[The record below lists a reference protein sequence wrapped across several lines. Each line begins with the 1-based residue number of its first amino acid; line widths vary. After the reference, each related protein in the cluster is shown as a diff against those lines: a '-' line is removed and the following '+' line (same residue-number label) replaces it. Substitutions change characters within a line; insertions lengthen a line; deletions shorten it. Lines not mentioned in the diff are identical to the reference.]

1 MSDMKKVL
9 LYAIIPAII
18 AGLFALIPKI
28 YDEMNEPKA
37 NLEYSIF
44 QGPLLKAGEQYKT
57 IVSIEVENTGKKVLS
72 NVVAIVESYADIE
85 SESLTSSM
93 GFEPKLTIVDSV
105 KVSAGKMH
113 PNDKFSLSLM
123 LSSQTNI
130 LPPKIAL
137 RADEVVGTI
146 KSSKKDNSKNVSF
159 FSSLLSGMSVF
170 VMSAYFIVKS
180 RFGTTLPSI
189 LSKHDN
195 LFYIAAKVGSKD
207 LVDAISEQGGSL
219 TYLRFSDIIFYL
231 GESGELKK
239 QDAINGLECLLLVD
253 EIAASSRKHIERNLT
268 VLSDAEINAEHLAN
282 LRQKSKS
289 IKNSFELRNSI
300 DEHLNLA
307 EVF

>member
-1 MSDMKKVL
+1 MKKVL
-9 LYAIIPAII
+9 LYAIVPAII
-18 AGLFALIPKI
+18 AGLFALIPKV

-44 QGPLLKAGEQYKT
+44 QGPLLKAGDQYKT

-85 SESLTSSM
+85 SDNLTSSM
-93 GFEPKLTIVDSV
+93 GFEPKLTSADSV
-105 KVSAGKMH
+105 KVLAGKMH

-123 LSSQTNI
+123 LSSKTNI

-137 RADEVVGTI
+137 RADEVVGTL

-195 LFYIAAKVGSKD
+195 LFYIAAKVGNKD

-231 GESGELKK
+231 GHSGELKK

-253 EIAASSRKHIERNLT
+253 EIAASSRKHIERNLK
-268 VLSDAEINAEHLAN
+268 VLSDAEINTEHLAR

>member
-18 AGLFALIPKI
+18 AGLFALIPKV

-44 QGPLLKAGEQYKT
+44 QGPLLKEGEQYKT

-85 SESLTSSM
+85 SENLTSSM
-93 GFEPKLTIVDSV
+93 GFEPKLTSVDSV

-123 LSSQTNI
+123 LSSETNI

-180 RFGTTLPSI
+180 RFGTTIPSI

-231 GESGELKK
+231 GESGVLKK

-268 VLSDAEINAEHLAN
+268 VLSDAEINAEHLASF
-282 LRQKSKS
+282 RQKSKS

>member
-18 AGLFALIPKI
+18 AGLFALIPKV

-72 NVVAIVESYADIE
+72 NVVAIVDSYADIE
-85 SESLTSSM
+85 SENLTSSM
-93 GFEPKLTIVDSV
+93 GFEPKLTSVDSV

-207 LVDAISEQGGSL
+207 LVDAISKQGGSL

-268 VLSDAEINAEHLAN
+268 VLSDTEINAEHLAS

>member
-1 MSDMKKVL
+1 MKKVL

-18 AGLFALIPKI
+18 AGLFALIPKV

-72 NVVAIVESYADIE
+72 NVVAIVDSYADIE
-85 SESLTSSM
+85 SENLTSSM
-93 GFEPKLTIVDSV
+93 GFEPKLTSVDSV

-207 LVDAISEQGGSL
+207 LVDAISKQGGSL

-239 QDAINGLECLLLVD
+239 QDAING
-253 EIAASSRKHIERNLT
+253 
-268 VLSDAEINAEHLAN
+268 
-282 LRQKSKS
+282 
-289 IKNSFELRNSI
+289 
-300 DEHLNLA
+300 
-307 EVF
+307 